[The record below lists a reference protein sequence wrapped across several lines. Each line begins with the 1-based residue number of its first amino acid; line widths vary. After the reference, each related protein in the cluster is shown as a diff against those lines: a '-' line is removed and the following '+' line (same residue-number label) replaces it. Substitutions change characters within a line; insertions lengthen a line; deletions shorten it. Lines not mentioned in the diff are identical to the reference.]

1 MRKLKQ
7 IALNEKTLFAVAEDG
22 TFWRAEIWTEGQP
35 QWKKVEGPPEGDE
48 RPPLTKEQVAEKLR
62 KKSRA
67 MIIGRGKKT

>member
-1 MRKLKQ
+1 MKRPCSPSLKT
-7 IALNEKTLFAVAEDG
+7 APSGEL
-22 TFWRAEIWTEGQP
+22 IWTEGQP